1 MPSDIIIRPYQPGDR
16 PAVRRIAC
24 ETAFR
29 DDAPRQAILYDDE
42 ILADALTR
50 YFTDYEPGSC
60 FVEESCGQVKGY
72 LTGTLDCRA
81 MEQTTFTKIIPALLA
96 RAFWRGVFFRI
107 SALRFFLNVAGSF
120 LKGEF
125 RSPDFE
131 ADYPAMLHIN
141 IDKNFRGAGLGTRLI
156 TRFIAFLQEK
166 KSKGVHFGTLSE
178 RAAKFFAAN
187 GFVKLHTSRR
197 SYLRYYLKK
206 DLPYYVFG
214 MKL

>member
-1 MPSDIIIRPYQPGDR
+1 MPPDIIIRPYEPQDR

-42 ILADALTR
+42 ILADALIR
-50 YFTDYEPGSC
+50 YFIDYEPTSC
-60 FVEESCGQVKGY
+60 FVAVAGDKVVGY
-72 LTGTLDCRA
+72 IIGTLDCRA
-81 MEQTTFTKIIPALLA
+81 MEETTFSEIIPALLA
-96 RAFWRGVFFRI
+96 RALWRGVFFRP
-107 SALRFFLNVAGSF
+107 SAVRFFFNVAVSF

-125 RSPDFE
+125 RSPDFSH
-131 ADYPAMLHIN
+131 DYPAMLHIN
-141 IDKNFRGAGLGTRLI
+141 IDKNFRACGVGSRLI
-156 TRFIAFLQEK
+156 ARFIAFLQEK

-197 SYLRYYLKK
+197 SYLRYYLRR

-214 MKL
+214 MKI